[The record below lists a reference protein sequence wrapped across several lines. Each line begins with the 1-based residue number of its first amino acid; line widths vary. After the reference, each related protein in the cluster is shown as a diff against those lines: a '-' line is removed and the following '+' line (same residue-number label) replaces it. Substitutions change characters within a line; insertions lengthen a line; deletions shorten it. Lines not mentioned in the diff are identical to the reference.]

1 MTNISSSWNCLAP
14 FFFAQSNF
22 TSAFWAI
29 TTQALFLRFPFQ
41 AGPCDLT
48 AIPHMWVVSLGSVT
62 TCPHC
67 FAALFSCL
75 FRMYYKVQLCVDFS
89 VKCCLYI
96 TSRRWYCGV
105 TKRWYRGT
113 GLPPLLCATIRCL
126 FIFVLS
132 LIKGWRSYCVGIAV
146 PGSLHCFLWLKPL
159 IVRSYR
165 RPTSILETIFLLLII
180 ISIKSSEWY

>member
-1 MTNISSSWNCLAP
+1 MPYFVFIHRLGVKLLARQHLRAGNVSSSWNCLAP

-29 TTQALFLRFPFQ
+29 TTQALFLLFPLQ
-41 AGPCDLT
+41 AGPSDLT

-67 FAALFSCL
+67 FAALSRASCG
-75 FRMYYKVQLCVDFS
+75 CS
-89 VKCCLYI
+89 TKCRYVLI
-96 TSRRWYCGV
+96 F
-105 TKRWYRGT
+105 
-113 GLPPLLCATIRCL
+113 LLSALSIL
-126 FIFVLS
+126 LVGGGFAVLQS
-132 LIKGWRSYCVGIAV
+132 GGIAV

-165 RPTSILETIFLLLII
+165 RPTSILETIFLLLIV
-180 ISIKSSEWY
+180 ISIKLLSGIDTNSSIL

>member
-1 MTNISSSWNCLAP
+1 MKYSLPYFVFIHRLGVKLLARQHLRAGNVSSSWNCLAP

-29 TTQALFLRFPFQ
+29 TTQALFLLFPLQ
-41 AGPCDLT
+41 AGPSDLT

-67 FAALFSCL
+67 FAALFSCFL
-75 FRMYYKVQLCVDFS
+75 RVYYKVQLCVDFF
-89 VKCCLYI
+89 
-96 TSRRWYCGV
+96 
-105 TKRWYRGT
+105 
-113 GLPPLLCATIRCL
+113 LLSAVSIL
-126 FIFVLS
+126 LVGSGIAMLQS
-132 LIKGWRSYCVGIAV
+132 GGIAV

-180 ISIKSSEWY
+180 ISIKSNEWY